1 LGSCDY
7 KEENVKK
14 GESLKMEKDLSKT
27 LEVQKKI
34 NSLIRSL
41 YKESGDVDSTK
52 LKELGL
58 DKEPVNWGNL
68 ECTDVEIVIVAYVGE
83 ASPNAV
89 KFKEWLENELS
100 KEEYNITVITEW

>member
-1 LGSCDY
+1 M
-7 KEENVKK
+7 KEDVT
-14 GESLKMEKDLSKT
+14 KT

-41 YKESGDVDSTK
+41 YKKSGDVDPTK

-68 ECTDVEIVIVAYVGE
+68 ECTDVEVVMVAHVGE

-89 KFKEWLENELS
+89 KLKEWLESELS
-100 KEEYNITVITEW
+100 KEEYDISVITEW

>member
-1 LGSCDY
+1 M
-7 KEENVKK
+7 KEDVT
-14 GESLKMEKDLSKT
+14 KMF
-27 LEVQKKI
+27 EVRKKI

-41 YKESGDVDSTK
+41 YKESGDVDPTK

-68 ECTDVEIVIVAYVGE
+68 ECTYAETVIVAYVGE

-89 KFKEWLENELS
+89 KLTEWLEDKLA
-100 KEEYNITVITEW
+100 EEGYGVVIIPEW